1 METMERTEA
10 AKLGLSKYFT
20 GRPCKYG
27 HVAHRYT
34 YNGNCS
40 KCASM
45 RTGSYAKL
53 LADAKAVDKACATKI
68 EFKRSIPAYL
78 ADALDTMI
86 AADNLTPRP
95 CPNGCAPGTV
105 CFVCDRGDKALPA
118 QSATPLVCPNGCLP
132 GTTCRACDQSDGRNA
147 REVRAVTIAAGVDRG

>member
-10 AKLGLSKYFT
+10 ATRGLSKYFT
-20 GRPCKYG
+20 GRPCKRG

-45 RTGSYAKL
+45 RTSKYTKL
-53 LADAKAVDKACATKI
+53 LADAKKVDMASATKI
-68 EFKRSIPAYL
+68 EFKRYVPAYL
-78 ADALDTMI
+78 VEGLDAMI

-95 CPNGCAPGTV
+95 CPYGCTPGTT
-105 CFVCDRGDKALPA
+105 CFVCDRGDKAVQPP
-118 QSATPLVCPNGCLP
+118 TPTPGLCPNSCPP
-132 GTTCRACDQSDGRNA
+132 GTTCHACDTSGGRDA
-147 REVRAVTIAAGVDRG
+147 LELKATTVAAGADHE